1 MKIAVTSPPWIP
13 VPPAG
18 YGGIE
23 RVVSNVI
30 EGLVKKGHDVTLYA
44 TGDSKTTAKLSY
56 LYAKALGNHL
66 PLKLNPYHIL
76 NHLYHFYKDAYNKYD
91 IVHDNIGEVALYFAD
106 LTKTPMVMTLHGTFN
121 ESTQDLFKD
130 YGTMH
135 SVKELVQKF
144 KHYPY
149 VSISNKQRESLPE
162 LNYVSTVYNSII
174 LSEFDFNEYGGNDM
188 IWIGRMNYTKGVD
201 LGIEA
206 AETIKKKF
214 IISSYIDAGD
224 MPYYQKDIEP
234 HLTLGFLSRT
244 DEIKEIKGKS
254 QFLGN
259 GKLFLFP
266 IRWDEPFGI
275 VMIETMATG
284 TPLVAFSM
292 GSVPEVVKDGKT
304 GFLVNP
310 SDIDIRGN
318 WIIKKT
324 GVKGLCE
331 AIERI
336 YSMPEDQYRE
346 MRKACRAHVEKNFT
360 VERMV
365 DKYEK
370 VYEEVLSLKNKN

>member
-1 MKIAVTSPPWIP
+1 
-13 VPPAG
+13 
-18 YGGIE
+18 
-23 RVVSNVI
+23 
-30 EGLVKKGHDVTLYA
+30 
-44 TGDSKTTAKLSY
+44 
-56 LYAKALGNHL
+56 
-66 PLKLNPYHIL
+66 
-76 NHLYHFYKDAYNKYD
+76 
-91 IVHDNIGEVALYFAD
+91 
-106 LTKTPMVMTLHGTFN
+106 MVMTLHGTFN
-121 ESTQDLFKD
+121 ENTQDLFKD

-144 KHYPY
+144 KDYPY

-162 LNYVSTVYNSII
+162 LNYVSTIYNSII
-174 LSEFDFNEYGGNDM
+174 ISEFDFNEHGGNDM
-188 IWIGRMNYTKGVD
+188 VWIGRMNYTKGVD

-214 IISSYIDAGD
+214 IISSYIDVGD

-234 HLTLGFLSRT
+234 HLTMGFLSRT
-244 DEIKEIKGKS
+244 DEMKNIKGKS
-254 QFLGN
+254 QFLEN

-275 VMIETMATG
+275 VMIEAMATG

-292 GSVPEVVKDGKT
+292 GSVPEVVKDGET

-310 SDIDIRGN
+310 SDADIRGN

-331 AIERI
+331 AIEKI
-336 YSMPEDQYRE
+336 YSMPENQYRK

-365 DKYEK
+365 DR
-370 VYEEVLSLKNKN
+370 YEEVYNKIL

>member
-13 VPPAG
+13 VPPSG

-23 RVVSNVI
+23 KVVSNVV

-44 TGDSKTTAKLSY
+44 TGDSKTAAKLEY
-56 LYAKALGNHL
+56 LYPKALGNHL

-76 NHLYHFYKDAYNKYD
+76 NHLYHFYKEAHNKYD
-91 IVHDNIGEVALYFAD
+91 IVHDNIGEIALYFAD

-121 ESTQDLFKD
+121 ENTQDLFKD

-162 LNYVSTVYNSII
+162 LNYVSTIYNSII
-174 LSEFDFNEYGGNDM
+174 LSEFDFNETGGQDM
-188 IWIGRMNYTKGVD
+188 VWIGRINYTKGVD

-206 AETIKKKF
+206 AETVKKKF

-224 MPYYQKDIEP
+224 MPYYKKDIEP
-234 HLTLGFLSRT
+234 HFKRGYLSRA
-244 DEIKEIKGKS
+244 DEMNDIKGKS
-254 QFLGN
+254 KFLEN
-259 GKLFLFP
+259 GRLFLFP

-275 VMIETMATG
+275 VMIEAMAVG

-292 GSVPEVVKDGKT
+292 GSVPEVVKDGET

-310 SDIDIRGN
+310 SDSDIRGN
-318 WIIKKT
+318 WVIKKT
-324 GVKGLCE
+324 GVAGLCE
-331 AIERI
+331 AIEKI

-346 MRKACRAHVEKNFT
+346 MRKACRAHVEANFT
-360 VERMV
+360 IEKMV
-365 DKYEK
+365 DR
-370 VYEEVLSLKNKN
+370 YEEVYNKILSSKK

>member
-13 VPPAG
+13 VPPVG

-23 RVVSNVI
+23 RVVSNVV

-76 NHLYHFYKDAYNKYD
+76 NHLYHFYKDAHNKYD
-91 IVHDNIGEVALYFAD
+91 IVHDNIGEIALFFAD
-106 LTKTPMVMTLHGTFN
+106 LTQTPMVMTLHGTFN
-121 ESTQDLFKD
+121 ENTQDLFKD

-144 KHYPY
+144 KDYPY

-162 LNYVSTVYNSII
+162 LNYVSTIYNSII
-174 LSEFDFNEYGGNDM
+174 ISEFDFNEHGGNDM
-188 IWIGRMNYTKGVD
+188 VWIGRMNYTKGVD

-214 IISSYIDAGD
+214 IISSYIDVGD

-234 HLTLGFLSRT
+234 HLTMGFLSRT
-244 DEIKEIKGKS
+244 DEMKNIKGKS
-254 QFLGN
+254 QFLEN

-275 VMIETMATG
+275 VMIEAMATG

-292 GSVPEVVKDGKT
+292 GSVPEVVKDGET

-310 SDIDIRGN
+310 SDADIRGN

-331 AIERI
+331 AIEKI
-336 YSMPEDQYRE
+336 YSMPENQYRK

-365 DKYEK
+365 DR
-370 VYEEVLSLKNKN
+370 YEEVYNKIL

>member
-13 VPPAG
+13 VPPVG

-23 RVVSNVI
+23 RVVSNVV

-66 PLKLNPYHIL
+66 PLKLNPYYIL
-76 NHLYHFYKDAYNKYD
+76 NHLYHFYKDAHNKYD
-91 IVHDNIGEVALYFAD
+91 IVHDNIGEIALFFAD
-106 LTKTPMVMTLHGTFN
+106 LTQTPMVMTLHGTFN
-121 ESTQDLFKD
+121 ENTQDLFKD

-144 KHYPY
+144 KDYPY

-162 LNYVSTVYNSII
+162 LNYVSTIYNSII
-174 LSEFDFNEYGGNDM
+174 ISEFDFNEHGGNDM
-188 IWIGRMNYTKGVD
+188 VWIGRMNYTKGVD

-214 IISSYIDAGD
+214 IISSYIDVGD

-234 HLTLGFLSRT
+234 HLTMGFLSRT
-244 DEIKEIKGKS
+244 DEMKNIKGKS
-254 QFLGN
+254 QFLEN

-275 VMIETMATG
+275 VMIEAMATG

-292 GSVPEVVKDGKT
+292 GSVPEVVKDGET

-310 SDIDIRGN
+310 SDADIRGN

-331 AIERI
+331 AIEKI
-336 YSMPEDQYRE
+336 YSMPENQYRK

-365 DKYEK
+365 DR
-370 VYEEVLSLKNKN
+370 YEEVYNKIL

>member
-13 VPPAG
+13 VPPVG

-23 RVVSNVI
+23 RVVSNVV

-76 NHLYHFYKDAYNKYD
+76 NHLYHFYKDAHNKYD
-91 IVHDNIGEVALYFAD
+91 IVHDNIGEIALFFAD
-106 LTKTPMVMTLHGTFN
+106 LTQTPMVMTLHGTFN
-121 ESTQDLFKD
+121 ENTQDLFKD

-144 KHYPY
+144 KDYPY

-162 LNYVSTVYNSII
+162 LNYVSTIYNSII
-174 LSEFDFNEYGGNDM
+174 ISEFDFNEHGGNDM
-188 IWIGRMNYTKGVD
+188 VWIGRMNYTKGVD

-214 IISSYIDAGD
+214 IISSYIDVGD

-234 HLTLGFLSRT
+234 HLTMGFLSRT
-244 DEIKEIKGKS
+244 DEMKNIKGKS
-254 QFLGN
+254 QFLEN

-275 VMIETMATG
+275 VMIEAMATG

-292 GSVPEVVKDGKT
+292 GSVPEVVKDGET

-310 SDIDIRGN
+310 SDADIRGD

-331 AIERI
+331 AIEKI
-336 YSMPEDQYRE
+336 YSMPENQYRK

-365 DKYEK
+365 DR
-370 VYEEVLSLKNKN
+370 YEEVYNKIL

>member
-1 MKIAVTSPPWIP
+1 MKIAVTSPPWIS
-13 VPPAG
+13 VPPSG

-23 RVVSNVI
+23 RVVSNVV
-30 EGLVKKGHDVTLYA
+30 EGLTKKGHDVTLYA

-56 LYAKALGNHL
+56 LYQKALGNHL

-76 NHLYHFYKDAYNKYD
+76 NHLYHFYKDAHNKFD
-91 IVHDNIGEVALYFAD
+91 IVHDNIGEIALYFAD
-106 LTKTPMVMTLHGTFN
+106 LTKTPMVMTIHGTFN
-121 ESTQDLFKD
+121 ENTKDLFKD

-149 VSISNKQRESLPE
+149 ISISNKQRESLPE
-162 LNYVSTVYNSII
+162 LNYVATVYNSII
-174 LSEFDFNEYGGNDM
+174 LSEFDFNETGGEDM

-201 LGIEA
+201 LGIKA
-206 AETIKKKF
+206 AETLKKKF
-214 IISSYIDAGD
+214 IISSYIDSGD

-234 HLTLGFLSRT
+234 HLTQGFLSRT
-244 DEIKEIKGKS
+244 DELIDTKNKS

-259 GKLFLFP
+259 SKLFLFP

-275 VMIETMATG
+275 VMIEAMAAG

-292 GSVPEVVKDGKT
+292 GSVPEVMKDGET

-310 SDIDIRGN
+310 SDTDIRGN

-324 GVKGLCE
+324 GIEGLCE
-331 AIERI
+331 AIDRI
-336 YSMPEDQYRE
+336 YSMPDNQYKQ

-360 VERMV
+360 IERMV
-365 DKYEK
+365 DR
-370 VYEEVLSLKNKN
+370 YEEVYKKLI